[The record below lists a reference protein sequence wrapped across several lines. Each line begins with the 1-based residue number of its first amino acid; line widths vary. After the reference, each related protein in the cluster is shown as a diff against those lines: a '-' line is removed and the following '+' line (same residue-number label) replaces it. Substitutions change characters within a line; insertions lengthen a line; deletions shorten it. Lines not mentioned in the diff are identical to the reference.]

1 MKTLI
6 VILLIIGGGTAFFL
20 SSQEP
25 AHDAKLTIYN
35 WSDYIAEE
43 TISAFEA
50 ETGITVTYDVYDSNE
65 VLEVCL
71 DVDAD
76 INEQPLVSGTYY
88 ISIFHKDRKL
98 GSTEVKLK

>member
-1 MKTLI
+1 MKKLI
-6 VILLIIGGGTAFFL
+6 VILLIIGGGTAYFL

-50 ETGITVTYDVYDSNE
+50 ETGITVTYDVYTLYKICE
-65 VLEVCL
+65 
-71 DVDAD
+71 
-76 INEQPLVSGTYY
+76 Y
-88 ISIFHKDRKL
+88 
-98 GSTEVKLK
+98 